1 MTPFASLTPLRL
13 HFQNYKLNLRAIF
26 CASFVFGKNRRKAG
40 RQADVPCAS
49 CGGNPC
55 GEQSKAKRMMVPG
68 MWHGKEVPAKGN
80 VVGYNHELHNCTDSA
95 TPQANIFSFTPM
107 FISFGSIN
115 TIVRKIPFTSRH
127 APRLATVR
135 S

>member
-1 MTPFASLTPLRL
+1 
-13 HFQNYKLNLRAIF
+13 
-26 CASFVFGKNRRKAG
+26 
-40 RQADVPCAS
+40 
-49 CGGNPC
+49 
-55 GEQSKAKRMMVPG
+55 MMVPG

-107 FISFGSIN
+107 FISFGS

-127 APRLATVR
+127 APRLATVALLALLLLILVR
-135 S
+135 RGSFILSSIKIGN